1 MLWLEMIKY
10 LLVLFILHYYANE
23 HFWSLLLYSLSSYF

>member
-10 LLVLFILHYYANE
+10 LLVLFILYYYANE
-23 HFWSLLLYSLSSYF
+23 HIWSLLLYSLSSYF

>member
-10 LLVLFILHYYANE
+10 LLVLFILYYYANE
-23 HFWSLLLYSLSSYF
+23 HFWSLLLYSLNSYF